1 MAANVIPPVS
11 GGVLYYPA
19 QNRGTF
25 PSVKAALASIGC
37 HGAAAAS
44 LAAQAKVNASPA
56 IAVPVAFAAH
66 PGDEFAAL
74 IVRKPGGAGVLW
86 LGCIEVADEDR
97 DFAED
102 AARQF
107 AEASGTEWAIFEWV
121 RQSRPMQ

>member
-1 MAANVIPPVS
+1 MVADSIPPAA

-19 QNRGTF
+19 QKRGTF

-44 LAAQAKVNASPA
+44 LVAQAKVNASPA
-56 IAVPVAFAAH
+56 IAVPVTFAAH
-66 PGDEFAAL
+66 PGDQFAAL
-74 IVRKPGGAGVLW
+74 IVRKPGGAAVLW
-86 LGCIEVADEDR
+86 LGCPEVADEDR

-107 AEASGTEWAIFEWV
+107 AKASGTEWAIFEWV
-121 RQSRPMQ
+121 RQSGAMQ